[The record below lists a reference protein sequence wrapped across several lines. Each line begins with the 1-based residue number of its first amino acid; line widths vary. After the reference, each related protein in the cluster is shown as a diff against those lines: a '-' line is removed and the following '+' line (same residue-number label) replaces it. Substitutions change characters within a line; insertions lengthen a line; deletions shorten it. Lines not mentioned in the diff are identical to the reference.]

1 METVDKTLLK
11 AFPTTFSHGS
21 DECGL
26 LLFTHQ
32 CKLCSH
38 IQPKYTVYDEYIC
51 MCEGCVAGWMIILGK
66 VKRRENRFLFA
77 PIVIPCNDDGNS
89 LCLQGIN

>member
-11 AFPTTFSHGS
+11 AFPTTFSHES

-32 CKLCSH
+32 YVSFIPPYIH
-38 IQPKYTVYDEYIC
+38 IIIMNIYYYIYIMYIC
-51 MCEGCVAGWMIILGK
+51 MRGGGIAGWMIILGK
-66 VKRRENRFLFA
+66 VKRREIDF
-77 PIVIPCNDDGNS
+77 S
-89 LCLQGIN
+89 LRSS